1 LWLFNWTR
9 FNNFECLNKVVNF
22 NIIILFSCYFQF
34 SQQEINKAILKV
46 KDENSTSEHQLYQ
59 LYEAKVINSSIFNTL
74 TWESKLHEPK
84 FNAFVDQDSK
94 SLSFFFWSFQALST
108 STRSSIIWSRSGSL
122 VIWQDDPVCPHSEA
136 CLRIPGGYTSVYR
149 LPSPESIHGLMAML
163 LLYRFSPPEAIHG
176 LMAMLLL
183 YRLPSLET
191 IQDLSDLTS
200 FLRHFWHSS
209 LVSGSVLAHSDIT
222 DALLHL
228 FTMIDSLRLSSNRL
242 PETDL
247 TAPLS
252 SIEGTYSRFSFLIL
266 GYIA

>member
-1 LWLFNWTR
+1 
-9 FNNFECLNKVVNF
+9 
-22 NIIILFSCYFQF
+22 
-34 SQQEINKAILKV
+34 V
-46 KDENSTSEHQLYQ
+46 KDENSTSEPQLYQ

-94 SLSFFFWSFQALST
+94 SLSFFSWSFQALST

-136 CLRIPGGYTSVYR
+136 CLRIPGGYTSV
-149 LPSPESIHGLMAML
+149 
-163 LLYRFSPPEAIHG
+163 YRFSPPEAIHG